1 MQNKSGEYKKRHEWL
16 WKVWTGQDKTTVA
29 NKERRNQ
36 TARWRTRADCPMTES
51 FESLCRLCSPGK
63 EPGEAVEH
71 RLRQRWI
78 NRLNIRAREWQQARG
93 HKHPDYWF
101 WSLLNCSSQ
110 GIRMP
115 SSIYSCTHIKSWQ
128 TSLLYLCLSFF
139 HYYCPNQTQSSYQDF
154 CVRLHG
160 QEHPSGCTS

>member
-16 WKVWTGQDKTTVA
+16 WKVRTGQ
-29 NKERRNQ
+29 ERRNQ
-36 TARWRTRADCPMTES
+36 TAGWRSMADCPITES
-51 FESLCRLCSPGK
+51 FESLCRLCGPGN

-101 WSLLNCSSQ
+101 WSLFSQ

-115 SSIYSCTHIKSWQ
+115 SNIYSCTHIKSWQ
-128 TSLLYLCLSFF
+128 ASLLYLCLLFF
-139 HYYCPNQTQSSYQDF
+139 HYYCLNQTQSSYQDF
-154 CVRLHG
+154 CLRLDG
-160 QEHPSGCTS
+160 QEPSGCAS